1 MNLVSVL
8 VAPAIVAMSVGDDA
22 NDALRYSLAIG
33 AALVIVGAVWI
44 SKRRPVALDA
54 GDTGDSE
61 PAAQITA

>member
-1 MNLVSVL
+1 
-8 VAPAIVAMSVGDDA
+8 
-22 NDALRYSLAIG
+22 
-33 AALVIVGAVWI
+33 VWF